1 MAAFDGDQ
9 LVGAVPIF
17 LVKFRLGIAFEPRF
31 RNLASWLSQLAPRLM
46 SPVVLGIGSP
56 FTEECP
62 IGISPVASPVERAR
76 VFVGLLEG
84 LSDHAERLGVSMLT
98 LKDVRDDDT
107 LWAGDMLIKAGF
119 SRFASLPV
127 AQLELPF
134 RNEAEYLATLS
145 PRLRSELRRK
155 MRKASEI
162 TMELRNSIDGIHR
175 EVFDLFQATRS
186 YRRAD
191 YGSFDDVPETF
202 FPEIMRNLNGRA
214 KIMLCRH
221 ADQIVSFSIF
231 LIEQNRVLA
240 KFIGMRYPAARE
252 LNLYYYN
259 WLMMVRFCIA
269 NGLVLM
275 QTGQTTY
282 DIKVRLGS
290 RLRRSWIYF
299 KHRALL
305 ANKLFGAIAPLASL
319 DRTDPG
325 LRALGTKAPYVT

>member
-1 MAAFDGDQ
+1 
-9 LVGAVPIF
+9 
-17 LVKFRLGIAFEPRF
+17 
-31 RNLASWLSQLAPRLM
+31 
-46 SPVVLGIGSP
+46 
-56 FTEECP
+56 
-62 IGISPVASPVERAR
+62 
-76 VFVGLLEG
+76 VFVGLLQG

-107 LWAGDMLIKAGF
+107 LWAGDMLIKTGF

-134 RNEAEYLATLS
+134 RHEAEYLATLS

-162 TMELRNSIDGIHR
+162 TMELRNSIDGIYR

-191 YGSFDDVPETF
+191 YGSFDDVPENF
-202 FPEIMRNLNGRA
+202 FPEIMQNLNGRA

-221 ADQIVSFSIF
+221 AGEIESFNIF

-259 WLMMVRFCIA
+259 WLMMVRFCIT

-299 KHRALL
+299 RHRGPL
-305 ANKLFGAIAPLASL
+305 ANKLFAAIAPLASL
-319 DRTDPG
+319 DRSDPG
-325 LRALGTKAPYVT
+325 LRALGTKAPYVS